1 MNENRLELVADQVLR
16 RAHRQGFVVQRDIR
30 NQLARTGI
38 SERRW
43 KEVLDIASPS
53 LRYRNG
59 RYHYKAAV
67 SPQLR
72 RQQQKQ
78 RAIRKTVAELARLLR
93 ASPDGTERRRQR
105 RIDFIGPVQL
115 RLENGRVLT
124 VLSRDLSSSGIR
136 LIAAESLLGQR
147 LHIAIPRPGG
157 GAPATF
163 VTRIIWTCAVGDG
176 LFENGGSFLELIEQN
191 CESAE
196 K

>member
-1 MNENRLELVADQVLR
+1 MNDSGLELVADQVLR

-43 KEVLDIASPS
+43 KEVLSIASPS

-72 RQQQKQ
+72 SQQQKQ
-78 RAIRKTVAELARLLR
+78 RAIRKTVSELARLLR
-93 ASPDGTERRRQR
+93 ASPDGAERRRQR

-115 RLENGRVLT
+115 RLDSGRELT

-147 LHIAIPRPGG
+147 LQIAIPRPGG
-157 GAPATF
+157 IAPARF
-163 VTRIIWTCAVGDG
+163 VARIIWTCAVGDG
-176 LFENGGSFLELIEQN
+176 LFENGGSFLELAEPN
-191 CESAE
+191 CQPAE